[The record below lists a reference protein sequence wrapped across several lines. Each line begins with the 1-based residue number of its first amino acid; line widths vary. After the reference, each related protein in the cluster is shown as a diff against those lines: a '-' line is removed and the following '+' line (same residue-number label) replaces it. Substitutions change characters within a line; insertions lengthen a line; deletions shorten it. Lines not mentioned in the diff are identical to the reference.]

1 MSHYLNVLFCT
12 DFSRN
17 ADHAFEVA
25 SDFASAA
32 GAHLSVIHVIP
43 RDRGESRN
51 SQPSEQ
57 EATRESEMRT
67 LLERTYGS
75 RAVVPTQVTV
85 RHGHVVEE
93 ILRFAAETNAR
104 LIVVGAR
111 GLDRLAGLIGGG
123 SVADHVVKNAKVPV
137 LVVPWPE
144 EPAEKALEDV
154 ARRRAIPLG
163 RTDVGRVLK
172 EIRAA
177 QVREESGS

>member
-17 ADHAFEVA
+17 ADHAFGVA

-43 RDRGESRN
+43 RDRGES
-51 SQPSEQ
+51 SHPQPSNQ
-57 EATRESEMRT
+57 EATRESEMRA
-67 LLERTYGS
+67 LLKRTYGS
-75 RAVVPTQVTV
+75 GAAVPTQMTV
-85 RHGHVVEE
+85 RHGHVVAE

-123 SVADHVVKNAKVPV
+123 VADHVMKNAKVPV

-144 EPAEKALEDV
+144 APTEKALADV

-177 QVREESGS
+177 QAREESET